1 MFASTAALW
10 YARPVPLDGG
20 ARSIFED
27 FARRERAVL
36 LGIARKLCL
45 GGSFDPED
53 LVQES
58 LERAF
63 RQRARL
69 EGQPDSARRA
79 FTRTAMTNYFLDLC
93 RKRQTERAAADP
105 GPAVEAVPA
114 PDRAEPEL
122 WAAVSDEQF
131 LAAVKKLK
139 PEKLQEAYRL
149 HARGMRYREIARQL
163 GAPEGTVGAWLTGA
177 RDQLRQLLSEAP
189 S

>member
-10 YARPVPLDGG
+10 YARPVEPEA
-20 ARSIFED
+20 ARSRFED
-27 FARRERAVL
+27 FARRERSVL
-36 LGIARKLCL
+36 LGIARKLCA
-45 GGSFDPED
+45 GGSIDPED
-53 LVQES
+53 LVQEA

-63 RQRARL
+63 RQRERL
-69 EGQPDSARRA
+69 DGQPDAARRA
-79 FTRTAMTNYFLDLC
+79 FTRAAMTNHFLDLC
-93 RKRQTERAAADP
+93 RKRQTERAAAP

-114 PDRAEPEL
+114 PDPAEPEK

-131 LAAVKKLK
+131 LAAVKRLT

-189 S
+189 P